1 MDSEF
6 MKYAIDRFE
15 NNLAILENLVTKEII
30 EVDITKLPSN
40 IHEGSILIENNG
52 NYIKNLSTEELAL
65 KASKQQE
72 ISLLQ
77 NLIRNYQDRIDL
89 LQQELGQYKSE

>member
-52 NYIKNLSTEELAL
+52 NYIKNLSTEKARRQLISAKFNKL
-65 KASKQQE
+65 KK
-72 ISLLQ
+72 
-77 NLIRNYQDRIDL
+77 
-89 LQQELGQYKSE
+89 K

>member
-1 MDSEF
+1 

-52 NYIKNLSTEELAL
+52 NYIKNLSTEKARRQLISAKFNKL
-65 KASKQQE
+65 KK
-72 ISLLQ
+72 
-77 NLIRNYQDRIDL
+77 
-89 LQQELGQYKSE
+89 K

>member
-15 NNLAILENLVTKEII
+15 NNLAILENLATKENI

-52 NYIKNLSTEELAL
+52 NYNKDLSTEKARRQLILAKFNKL
-65 KASKQQE
+65 KK
-72 ISLLQ
+72 
-77 NLIRNYQDRIDL
+77 
-89 LQQELGQYKSE
+89 K

>member
-15 NNLAILENLVTKEII
+15 NNLAILENLATKEII

-40 IHEGSILIENNG
+40 ILEGSILIENNG
-52 NYIKNLSTEELAL
+52 NYNKDLSTEKARRQLILAKFNKL
-65 KASKQQE
+65 KK
-72 ISLLQ
+72 
-77 NLIRNYQDRIDL
+77 
-89 LQQELGQYKSE
+89 K

>member
-15 NNLAILENLVTKEII
+15 NNLAILENLATKEII

-40 IHEGSILIENNG
+40 IHEGSILIEKNG
-52 NYIKNLSTEELAL
+52 NYNKDLSTEKARRQLILAKFNKL
-65 KASKQQE
+65 KK
-72 ISLLQ
+72 
-77 NLIRNYQDRIDL
+77 
-89 LQQELGQYKSE
+89 K